1 MLTIEVIRKSM
12 KGMKAIVVALNDH
25 SLRFTGD
32 NSIKLEKSNKGNIK
46 AQEGKL
52 FDAFNDYVERYYTS
66 EERLELFKLYERAHR
81 ICENPTY
88 RDYKKEL
95 PEVKPITDAILDY
108 IQPARFMDFIHN
120 SRHLVIPPE
129 LNQAASKG
137 YYPEQTTI
145 TEDHYVSIVKMTL
158 LIRTIYP
165 IIFSLTYR
173 YAGFMSMN
181 FAEFVCGDLIKNNPH
196 IVNTDGWRK
205 LLLYVDF
212 SFKKRGEPLKV
223 DGVGSMEYFVEHVLY
238 NMVFSRLCCAII
250 PETEEGKNLAT
261 AINAA
266 VRQHESSGSKW
277 RKKDDGY
284 EGEEEKRSLYERYQ
298 AKEAV
303 KSTDEEVEAEFFSM
317 GLMDEM
323 DRERHTDRFTVPC
336 MALGIKQPELVEK
349 IFDNIPP
356 NWEFELAPH
365 NLKLLQM
372 VFKGDISIMIYWAA
386 NYTQLMAAIAL
397 AQVRLAEWGYEYLP
411 SLVGAIHDPNGMRS
425 IADVLKLTSVDKDYL
440 ESICD
445 VQSRNDE
452 GRSFN
457 EAIED
462 ATDFLEGL
470 AAGQWKSNL
479 EYGVLNEREIYD
491 RVERGALFE
500 LEIEP
505 KIRDEFMRLVRQISE

>member
-12 KGMKAIVVALNDH
+12 KGMKAIVVALNEH
-25 SLRFTGD
+25 SLRFNGD

-52 FDAFNDYVERYYTS
+52 FDAFNDYVERFYNS
-66 EERLELFKLYERAHR
+66 EERLALYKLYEKAHR
-81 ICENPTY
+81 ICENPVY
-88 RDYKKEL
+88 RGYEVEL
-95 PEVKPITDAILDY
+95 PEVKPIINQILDF
-108 IQPARFMDFIHN
+108 INPPRFMDFIHN

-129 LNQAASKG
+129 LNVAASKG
-137 YYPEQTTI
+137 YYPAETTI
-145 TEDHYVSIVKMTL
+145 TEQHYVDMVKMTL
-158 LIRTIYP
+158 LVRNIYP

-173 YAGFMSMN
+173 YAEFMNMN
-181 FAEFVCGDLIKNNPH
+181 FAEFVCGDLIKDNTH

-205 LLLYVDF
+205 LLLYVNY
-212 SFKKRGEPLKV
+212 SFAKRGEPLKV
-223 DGVGSMEYFVEHVLY
+223 DGVGSMEYFVDHVLY
-238 NMVFSRLCCAII
+238 NTVFTRLCCAII

-277 RKKDDGY
+277 RRKDDGY

-317 GLMDEM
+317 GLMDEC
-323 DRERHTDRFTVPC
+323 DNERHTDRFTVPC
-336 MALGIKQPELVEK
+336 LSLGIKQPELVEK
-349 IFDNIPP
+349 VFDNIPP

-386 NYTQLMAAIAL
+386 NHTQLMAAIAL
-397 AQVRLAEWGYEYLP
+397 AQVRLAEWGYDYLP
-411 SLVGAIHDPNGMRS
+411 SVVGAIHDPNGMRS
-425 IADVLKLTSVDKDYL
+425 SGDILKLTSADKDYL

-479 EYGVLNEREIYD
+479 EYGVLNESEIYD
-491 RVERGALFE
+491 RVPRGSLFE
-500 LEIEP
+500 MEVEP
-505 KIRDEFMRLVRQISE
+505 KIREEFMRLVRQINE

>member
-12 KGMKAIVVALNDH
+12 KGMKAIVVALNEH
-25 SLRFTGD
+25 SLRFNGD

-46 AQEGKL
+46 SQEGKL
-52 FDAFNDYVERYYTS
+52 FAAFNDYVALYFDS
-66 EERLELFKLYERAHR
+66 EERLALYKLYEKAHR

-88 RDYKKEL
+88 RGYKVEL
-95 PEVKPITDAILDY
+95 PEVKPILNQIIEFIKPDRFQDY
-108 IQPARFMDFIHN
+108 IQN
-120 SRHLVIPPE
+120 SPHLVIPPE
-129 LNQAASKG
+129 LNVAASKG
-137 YYPEQTTI
+137 YYPAETTI
-145 TEDHYVSIVKMTL
+145 TEEHYVHMVKMTL
-158 LIRTIYP
+158 LVRVIYP
-165 IIFSLTYR
+165 IIFSLTFR
-173 YAGFMSMN
+173 YAGFMNMS
-181 FAEFVCGDLIKNNPH
+181 FAEFVCGDLIKDNPH
-196 IVNTDGWRK
+196 IINTEGWRK
-205 LLLYVDF
+205 LQLYVDY

-238 NMVFSRLCCAII
+238 NTVFTRLCCAII

-277 RKKDDGY
+277 RRKDDGY

-298 AKEAV
+298 AKESV

-317 GLMDEM
+317 GLMDEC
-323 DRERHTDRFTVPC
+323 DNERHVDRFAIPC
-336 MALGIKQPELVEK
+336 MSLGIKQPELVEK

-411 SLVGAIHDPNGMRS
+411 SIVGAIHDPNGMRS
-425 IADVLKLTSVDKDYL
+425 IADILKLTSGDKDYL

-479 EYGVLNEREIYD
+479 EYGVLNEIEIYD

-500 LEIEP
+500 IEIEP
-505 KIRDEFMRLVRQISE
+505 KIREEFMRLVRQISE